1 MRKIALVFVLMFASA
16 SAFAGP
22 ILGPSAYSYTNWHDG
37 TTFVSSFSSS
47 SSSSFSSGYG
57 YGYGVG
63 FGNSKPCKKGKC
75 KNPPVSVTEPSALVL
90 LLVGLLGAG
99 LIRKIA

>member
-1 MRKIALVFVLMFASA
+1 MRKIVLALVLMFVSA
-16 SAFAGP
+16 SVFAGP

-47 SSSSFSSGYG
+47 SSSSFSSGHGVG
-57 YGYGVG
+57 YGYGKGV
-63 FGNSKPCKKGKC
+63 SCKKGKC
-75 KNPPVSVTEPSALVL
+75 KNPTVSVSEPASLVL
-90 LLVGLLGAG
+90 LALGLLAVG